1 MEQTTTTT
9 TINIANITFGEYIK
23 LGETAKMDYDFAV
36 KYGDFEIKDYVSD
49 ITLEDRSFEEVKN
62 LMDSENEEELITKIY
77 EIDEYNEDKIVNL
90 PFWQVILTFR
100 YLLEHIVKL
109 IKIENDILQSKVPSF
124 VDYSDKIAYIDFNMF
139 PNYYSQLRLLAQN
152 DVTKFEAIKQ
162 MKYSDCIVELLY
174 LAKEN
179 DLQKLIDNQNRQKK

>member
-1 MEQTTTTT
+1 MEQT

-23 LGETAKMDYDFAV
+23 LDEIAKMDYDFAV
-36 KYGDFEIKDYVSD
+36 KYGDFEIKDYVSK
-49 ITLEDRSFEEVKN
+49 ISLEDRSFEVVKN
-62 LMDSENEEELITKIY
+62 LMDSENEEELISKIY
-77 EIDEYNEDKIVNL
+77 EINEYTEAKIVNL
-90 PFWQVILTFR
+90 PYWQVIITFR

-109 IKIENDILQSKVPSF
+109 IKIENDVLQSKVPSYT
-124 VDYSDKIAYIDFNMF
+124 DYSDKIAYVDFSMF

-152 DVTKFEAIKQ
+152 DITKFDVIKQ